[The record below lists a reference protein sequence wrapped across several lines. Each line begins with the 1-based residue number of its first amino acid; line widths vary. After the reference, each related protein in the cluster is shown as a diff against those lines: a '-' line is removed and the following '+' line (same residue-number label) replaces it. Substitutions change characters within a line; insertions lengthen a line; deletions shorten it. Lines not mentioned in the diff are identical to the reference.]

1 MEPNKKNEEIIEG
14 YDYLGNSAS
23 TQDCTGL
30 IPTLPQ
36 DEAEREAYEEIYP
49 YMPNAVASTKE

>member
-1 MEPNKKNEEIIEG
+1 MEPTKKKQETFEE

-30 IPTLPQ
+30 IPSLPQ
-36 DEAEREAYEEIYP
+36 NEAEWKSYENIYHFRP
-49 YMPNAVASTKE
+49 DAASHEQE